1 MKIRRNFDLIQKM
14 GGFSEVIG
22 DKIGFDVSAN
32 PTINNDAVIRDVVL
46 QVL

>member
-1 MKIRRNFDLIQKM
+1 M

-22 DKIGFDVSAN
+22 DKIGFDVSN

>member
-1 MKIRRNFDLIQKM
+1 MKIRRNFDLIQKD
-14 GGFSEVIG
+14 GFSEVIG

-32 PTINNDAVIRDVVL
+32 PTNNDAVIRDVVL

>member
-1 MKIRRNFDLIQKM
+1 M

-32 PTINNDAVIRDVVL
+32 QPLTTML
-46 QVL
+46 LYET

>member
-22 DKIGFDVSAN
+22 DKLALMFLLIQ
-32 PTINNDAVIRDVVL
+32 PLTTMLLYEIVL